1 MQDSGISESDDG
13 LMCHETSL
21 SRVAF
26 VLGAFSSESC
36 CVIGLNSRQA
46 LRALNAINLYPPGGW
61 FTGSVYDPAT
71 AQWIDE
77 GRAGPCRDCATTMLA
92 AGNVLAAGGVVCV
105 PSNPYPSDQ
114 SLAQRIEYPP
124 QQ

>member
-13 LMCHETSL
+13 FLCHETSL
-21 SRVAF
+21 SRGAF

-46 LRALNAINLYPPGGW
+46 LRALNAINLYPPGEVW

-71 AQWIDE
+71 AQWTDE
-77 GRAGPCRDCATTMLA
+77 GGAGIALPLCLPQGMSSRRGGWLSCRA
-92 AGNVLAAGGVVCV
+92 
-105 PSNPYPSDQ
+105 
-114 SLAQRIEYPP
+114 
-124 QQ
+124 

>member
-13 LMCHETSL
+13 LLCHETSL

-46 LRALNAINLYPPGGW
+46 LRALNAINLYPPRV
-61 FTGSVYDPAT
+61 GSQVRYTTPLRPNGSTKA
-71 AQWIDE
+71 AQA
-77 GRAGPCRDCATTMLA
+77 RAGIALPPCLQQVMSSQREASYVCRAIHILATR
-92 AGNVLAAGGVVCV
+92 VLH
-105 PSNPYPSDQ
+105 
-114 SLAQRIEYPP
+114 RE
-124 QQ
+124 

>member
-46 LRALNAINLYPPGGW
+46 LRAPKAINLYPPWGGLVHRL
-61 FTGSVYDPAT
+61 GIRSRY
-71 AQWIDE
+71 
-77 GRAGPCRDCATTMLA
+77 GPMDRRRRRRDRATTMLA
-92 AGNVLAAGGVVCV
+92 TGNVLAAGGVVSV
-105 PSNPYPSDQ
+105 PGNPYPSEQ